1 MVGLEFLI
9 TPIGEVGTV
18 INVRE
23 DDRGEKLID
32 LKTASGEFYVTRMCE
47 LTPIVML

>member
-9 TPIGEVGTV
+9 APIDEVGTV

-23 DDRGEKLID
+23 DSNGEKIVD
-32 LKTASGEFYVTRMCE
+32 LELRRGEFYVARMCE
-47 LTPIVML
+47 LMPTVML